1 MASKYDGL
9 ARIIIQNVG
18 GKNNINSITHCVTRL
33 RFSLADESKAN
44 TDVLKETDGIVTVVQ
59 SGGQY
64 MVVIGNLVGD
74 VFDSVVS
81 VGHLESKLA
90 QSEDREDQTEG
101 KKEKQNVFNAFI
113 SIITSVFSPFLG
125 VFCACGI
132 LKGVMTLLATLG
144 IVDIAGGTYN
154 ILYGMEYRWKGG
166 IGIGSLYQWFP
177 ANPETCYE
185 NNRNRNVISKS

>member
-64 MVVIGNLVGD
+64 MVVIGNHVGD

-90 QSEDREDQTEG
+90 QSEDREDQT
-101 KKEKQNVFNAFI
+101 KE
-113 SIITSVFSPFLG
+113 
-125 VFCACGI
+125 
-132 LKGVMTLLATLG
+132 
-144 IVDIAGGTYN
+144 
-154 ILYGMEYRWKGG
+154 RR
-166 IGIGSLYQWFP
+166 
-177 ANPETCYE
+177 
-185 NNRNRNVISKS
+185 RNRMFLMHLSVSLQVYFPRFSACFVPVVF